1 MNKLE
6 LRSAITKMSK
16 SEIELMVADTGQ
28 TPEDVYDATG
38 KLSNIALEVVQWYER
53 RSWLPMLET
62 AYKAR
67 TALPI
72 EAVLKGHFD
81 YQELEEVSFELGIQ
95 SDTERTGT
103 KLEYADGLIAF
114 CRANGMVEN
123 LVSVI
128 RSKRPDVDLS
138 RITY

>member
-6 LRSAITKMSK
+6 LRNAIAKMSK

-28 TPEDVYDATG
+28 NTEEVYDESER
-38 KLSNIALEVVQWYER
+38 LPNVALEVVRWYER
-53 RSWLPMLET
+53 RGWLPMLEA
-62 AYKAR
+62 AYKMR

-72 EAVLKGHFD
+72 EAVLKGHFNIS
-81 YQELEEVSFELGIQ
+81 ELTEVSFELGIQ
-95 SDTERTGT
+95 ADTERTGSRV
-103 KLEYADGLIAF
+103 EYADGLIAF

-138 RITY
+138 RLTY